1 MANGDKDTQGCS
13 ELFQA
18 LPVPTVVVDADGKVT
33 AWNAAMEAAT
43 GRSAQEMLG
52 KRAWTAF
59 YPKRKPLA
67 LDDAVDAG
75 GPAEEE
81 ICFTHAKSGAPAS
94 LTLKAKPYGT
104 GALGVLIEEG
114 AKAEMEA
121 LRHDLRERSKEI
133 TCVYAL
139 GSILERDQCTRAE
152 LARAVSEIL
161 PPAWLYPEVC
171 CARVTLGEVV
181 AVSSGF
187 REGRWRQASN
197 IACGGRTVGTVEV
210 FYTEERPPR
219 DEGPFLADERKLI
232 DAIALRIA
240 GAVVR
245 LEQAD
250 ELNRFVA
257 EMKHMSD
264 EHNAGDI
271 DVVIRTEKF
280 GGALADMARGVNEMV
295 AGHIAVKK
303 KAMACIAEFGKGNF
317 EAPLEEFP
325 GKKRFIND
333 TIEQM
338 RRNLVGFIT
347 EMKHMSDEH
356 NAGDIDVVMPVEK
369 FAGSFSDMAR
379 GVNEMV
385 AGHIAVKKKAM
396 ACIAEFGK
404 GNFEAPLEQFPGKK
418 RFINETIE
426 RVRSNLQALI
436 ADADGLVQAAVE
448 GRLKTR
454 ADASKHQGD
463 FRKIVQGVNDTL
475 DAVIGPLNVAADY
488 VDKISKGDIP
498 SKITDS
504 YNGDFNLI
512 KNNLNT
518 CIDAVNALV
527 SDAGMLSAAAVDGK
541 LATRADASKHRGDFR
556 KIVQGVND
564 TLDAVI
570 GPLNVAA
577 DYVDKISK
585 GDIPSKITDSYNG
598 DFNLIKNNLNTCIDA
613 VNALVSDAG
622 MLSAAA
628 VDGKLATRADANKH
642 RGDFRRI
649 VQGVNETLD
658 SVIGPLN
665 VAAHYVDRISKGDIP
680 PKITDNYNGDF
691 NLIKNNLNTCIDAVN
706 ALVNDASMLSVA
718 AVEGRLKTRADASKH
733 QGDFRK
739 IVQGVNETL
748 SAVIDPVMDAASV
761 LDRLANYDLT
771 ARVEADYQGDHAAIK
786 NALNATGK
794 ALHDALAQVADSVEQ
809 VSSATQQIAASSQS
823 VAQGASEQASSLE
836 ETSSSLEEMSGMTKQ
851 NADNTV
857 QAKTLA
863 SATKE
868 AAEKGGHAM
877 GRMIDAMEKIRAAA
891 EGTAQIIKDINE
903 IAFQTNLLA
912 LNAAVEAARAGDAGR
927 GFAVVAE
934 EVRNLALRSK
944 EAAKKTEDL
953 IKMSVG
959 HAESGRVISSEVAG
973 SLTEIVRA
981 AGKVN
986 DIVSEIAVASQEQAR
1001 GIDQVNRAVAE
1012 MDKVVQASAAN
1023 AEESSSAAEEL
1034 SSQAEELAS
1043 LVGRFEM
1050 ARTTRAL
1057 PARAGKALPA
1067 LPRAQASKPKA
1078 SAKSTSNGAAKAAQP
1093 KPSFES
1099 FPMDE
1104 DPDFKEF

>member
-18 LPVPTVVVDADGKVT
+18 LPVPTVAVDADGKVT

-81 ICFTHAKSGAPAS
+81 ITFTHAKSGATVRAS
-94 LTLKAKPYGT
+94 LRANPNGT
-104 GALGVLIEEG
+104 GAIGCLVGDGNSASAAEEY
-114 AKAEMEA
+114 
-121 LRHDLRERSKEI
+121 H
-133 TCVYAL
+133 
-139 GSILERDQCTRAE
+139 
-152 LARAVSEIL
+152 ARALAGLQESLTKLADGDLGATFEL
-161 PPAWLYPEVC
+161 PPASAEFQGSRAALEPT
-171 CARVTLGEVV
+171 AAALSRVQTTLI
-181 AVSSGF
+181 S
-187 REGRWRQASN
+187 
-197 IACGGRTVGTVEV
+197 
-210 FYTEERPPR
+210 
-219 DEGPFLADERKLI
+219 FLA
-232 DAIALRIA
+232 
-240 GAVVR
+240 
-245 LEQAD
+245 
-250 ELNRFVA
+250 
-257 EMKHMSD
+257 EMTRMSA

-271 DVVIRTEKF
+271 DVVIPTDRFK
-280 GGALADMARGVNEMV
+280 GAFSDMARGVNEMV

-317 EAPLEEFP
+317 DAPLEQFP

-338 RRNLVGFIT
+338 RRNLVGFIA

-356 NAGDIDVVMPVEK
+356 NAGDIDVVIPVEK
-369 FAGSFSDMAR
+369 FSGSFSDMAR

-404 GNFEAPLEQFPGKK
+404 GNFDAPLEQFPGKK
-418 RFINETIE
+418 RFINDTIE
-426 RVRSNLQALI
+426 QVRANLQALI
-436 ADADGLVQAAVE
+436 TDADMLVKAAIE

-454 ADASKHQGD
+454 ADASKHHGD

-475 DAVIGPLNVAADY
+475 
-488 VDKISKGDIP
+488 
-498 SKITDS
+498 
-504 YNGDFNLI
+504 
-512 KNNLNT
+512 
-518 CIDAVNALV
+518 
-527 SDAGMLSAAAVDGK
+527 
-541 LATRADASKHRGDFR
+541 
-556 KIVQGVND
+556 
-564 TLDAVI
+564 
-570 GPLNVAA
+570 
-577 DYVDKISK
+577 
-585 GDIPSKITDSYNG
+585 
-598 DFNLIKNNLNTCIDA
+598 
-613 VNALVSDAG
+613 
-622 MLSAAA
+622 
-628 VDGKLATRADANKH
+628 
-642 RGDFRRI
+642 
-649 VQGVNETLD
+649 
-658 SVIGPLN
+658 
-665 VAAHYVDRISKGDIP
+665 
-680 PKITDNYNGDF
+680 
-691 NLIKNNLNTCIDAVN
+691 
-706 ALVNDASMLSVA
+706 
-718 AVEGRLKTRADASKH
+718 
-733 QGDFRK
+733 
-739 IVQGVNETL
+739 
-748 SAVIDPVMDAASV
+748 SAVIDPVMDAAGV

-786 NALNATGK
+786 NALNATAR

-1050 ARTTRAL
+1050 ARATRAL
-1057 PARAGKALPA
+1057 PARHAKAPPA

-1078 SAKSTSNGAAKAAQP
+1078 SSKSTSNGAAKAAQP